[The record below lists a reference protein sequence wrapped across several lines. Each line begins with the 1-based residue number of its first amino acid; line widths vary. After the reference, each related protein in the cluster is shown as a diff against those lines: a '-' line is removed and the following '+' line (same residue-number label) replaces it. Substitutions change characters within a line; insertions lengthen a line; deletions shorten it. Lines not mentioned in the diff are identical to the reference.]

1 MIRFVQG
8 NLLEAPAEAVV
19 NTVNTVGVMGKGL
32 ALMFKKAFPQNF
44 LRYSEAC
51 KRKDV
56 HIGQM
61 FVTENLAL
69 NGPRWIVNFPTKEH
83 WRNPS
88 KLQWVIDG
96 LQDLRRVIEA
106 KGIASIAV
114 PPLGCGNGG
123 LDWAL
128 VRPEIEYAL
137 GNLPSVEVLVFG
149 PAADY
154 KNDTNNKRIQP

>member
-8 NLLEAPAEAVV
+8 NLLEAPAEAIV

-32 ALMFKKAFPQNF
+32 ALMFKNAFPQNY

-56 HIGQM
+56 QIGRM
-61 FVTENLAL
+61 FVTENLML
-69 NGPRWIVNFPTKEH
+69 DGPRWIINFPTKEH

-96 LQDLRRVIEA
+96 LQDLRHVIEVN
-106 KGIASIAV
+106 GIGSIAV

-128 VRPEIEYAL
+128 VRPKIEHAL
-137 GNLPSVEVLVFG
+137 GNLPNVDVLVFG

-154 KNDTNNKRIQP
+154 KNDTNSKRIQP